1 MIHKDHVELL
11 RKGVPKEK
19 STWADFGSGDGAFT
33 LALAELT
40 DPQSEIF
47 SIDKDQKRL
56 LTQQEVFQEMFPELN
71 IHFIYADFLKPLALP
86 SFDGILMANSLHFIQ
101 EVQRKV
107 FLETLRTR
115 LKDNGRLLLVEY
127 NVDEGNAWVPYPFSY
142 ASFKQVVQDAGFHN
156 PELLTTVP
164 SQFLHEIYAA
174 VAYK

>member
-1 MIHKDHVELL
+1 MVHKDHVALI
-11 RKGVPKEK
+11 RNGVPKDK
-19 STWADFGSGDGAFT
+19 SIWADFGSGDGAFT

-56 LTQQEVFQEMFPELN
+56 LAQQELFQEMFPELN
-71 IHFIYADFLKPLALP
+71 VHFIYADFLKPLSLP

-101 EVQRKV
+101 QKKV
-107 FLETLRTR
+107 FLETIRTR
-115 LKDNGRLLLVEY
+115 LKDTGRLLLVEY
-127 NVDEGNAWVPYPFSY
+127 NVDEGNMWVPYPLSFD
-142 ASFKQVVQDAGFHN
+142 SFKKIAEEAGFHN

-164 SQFLHEIYAA
+164 SRFLTEMYAA